1 LIRENLEGRIS
12 GGAEPHDEAAACILG
27 IVSRKSDGSRR
38 QVMDKRISTGQGIAI
53 AGVWVAVAAV
63 AIASLPFA
71 VLIVPLVVPAVAV
84 GGGVV
89 VTRLI
94 LGRNQAEAREVSDA
108 APWTHRDDG

>member
-1 LIRENLEGRIS
+1 
-12 GGAEPHDEAAACILG
+12 
-27 IVSRKSDGSRR
+27 
-38 QVMDKRISTGQGIAI
+38 MDNRISTGQGIAI

-71 VLIVPLVVPAVAV
+71 VLIVPLVVPAAAV

-94 LGRNQAEAREVSDA
+94 LGRGKVERHEDVKTV
-108 APWTHRDDG
+108 P